1 MKRSSFIIHHSS
13 LIFILLA
20 TLLATACEK
29 ELPQRQ
35 ENLTEMRF
43 NASLES
49 LQFTDPNAK
58 VYLHN
63 EQWVY
68 WELFD
73 KISISSDK
81 SSSGPSEGSLEYT
94 ITGTDFEDFNGVFL
108 APLPENSKYFL
119 ALYPHNV
126 GNTITAHANSP
137 NFDEPVINL
146 YASQPRRADDK
157 SDLTFARQVFPMV
170 AWYGGDWANGDP
182 PFNLDFHALA
192 GIVRL
197 ELFNGTSEA
206 IINSITFHVIED
218 AYSDNYQLCGPFRV
232 KDFKTNF
239 PYLVGTTGSDTCKTI
254 SLEFGP
260 GGLSFPA
267 GDIRTFYL
275 VLPAMNGTGTTN
287 YHLSMTV
294 TTNQGN
300 FTKSFKAPVRRNGLT
315 NMRALGIIAWDA
327 SNSTT
332 TAGLAGHGTQ
342 ERPFK
347 VYTAD
352 DFIYLRDCYN
362 STERTIN
369 GQPITSD
376 TYITLMRSDIVLTSA
391 NWHSSAINNFIGHLS
406 AASAAATPGI
416 TNNSNIPLFQSIGS
430 GGYVTGIT
438 IKANADLSSTS
449 ATGVS
454 PFCVTN
460 SGEIKNCILR
470 NATPMGVVNASY
482 ADIGGLVARNLSSGK
497 IIGCA
502 WMANLSVGSGSEAGG
517 ICLHNLGGE
526 ISGCYAS
533 SSLTVS
539 ASQAAG
545 ICYDNQGTVKDC
557 YFAASIPSGS
567 TKWGGIVYSNSTSN
581 GIVEHCYYGATA
593 QINSSGT
600 VGGIAHTVSGGRVNY
615 CWLDGHVRGSQVGGI
630 AHTVSGGRLI
640 NCYANGIDA
649 QIVVATDAGTN
660 IGGGIAA
667 IVSGGSVENSF
678 AKTVSVISTDVG
690 AFLGGFVGSF
700 TGGYIANSYSYEG
713 THTFYGY
720 TSLSGSALSA
730 ALSAS
735 TAPCYLVGYSQTGLT
750 TKASTTSGLSSLLAD
765 LSGHIPDGG
774 SSWQGTPP
782 VLGAYIPY

>member
-1 MKRSSFIIHHSS
+1 MKVGHNKW
-13 LIFILLA
+13 LFILLA
-20 TLLATACEK
+20 TLFATACEK

-35 ENLTEMRF
+35 DNLTELRF
-43 NASLES
+43 TASLES
-49 LQFTDPNAK
+49 LQFTDPNTK
-58 VYLHN
+58 VYLQN

-81 SSSGPSEGSLEYT
+81 STSGPSEGILEYS

-108 APLPENSKYFL
+108 APLPANSKYFL
-119 ALYPHNV
+119 ALHPHNV
-126 GNTITAHANSP
+126 GNAITSHVNSP
-137 NFDEPVINL
+137 NFDEPIINL
-146 YASQPRRADDK
+146 YASQPRRVDDK

-206 IINSITFHVIED
+206 IINSISFQAIED
-218 AYSDNYQLCGPFRV
+218 AYSDNIQLCGPFRV
-232 KDFKTNF
+232 KDFKTHF
-239 PYLVGTTGSDTCKTI
+239 PYLTSTTDNDTSRTI
-254 SLEFGP
+254 SLDFGP
-260 GGLSFPA
+260 GGLAFSA
-267 GDIRTFYL
+267 GDISTFYL
-275 VLPAMNGTGTTN
+275 VLPAMSSTGTTN

-294 TTNQGN
+294 STNQGS
-300 FTKSFKAPVRRNGLT
+300 FTKNFKAPVRRNGLT
-315 NMRALGIIAWDA
+315 NMRALGITAWDA

-332 TAGLAGHGTQ
+332 TTGLAGHGTQ

-347 VYTAD
+347 IYTAD
-352 DFIYLRDCYN
+352 DLVYLRDCYN
-362 STERTIN
+362 SSERTIN

-376 TYITLMRSDIVLTSA
+376 TYITLMRSDIELTSA
-391 NWHSSAINNFIGHLS
+391 NWHSSAINNFIGHLT
-406 AASAAATPGI
+406 AASATTTPGI
-416 TNNSNIPLFQSIGS
+416 TNNSNIPLFQSIAS

-438 IKANADLSSTS
+438 VKTNADLLSTS

-454 PFCVTN
+454 PFCVSN

-482 ADIGGLVARNLSSGK
+482 ADIGGLVARNLSGGK

-502 WMANLSVGSGSEAGG
+502 WMANLSVGSGGEVGG

-526 ISGCYAS
+526 ITGCYAS

-539 ASQAAG
+539 ATQAAG
-545 ICYDNQGTVKDC
+545 ICHDNQGIVKDC
-557 YFAASIPSGS
+557 YFAASIFSGS
-567 TKWGGIVYSNSTSN
+567 TNWGGIVYASSTAN
-581 GIVEHCYYGATA
+581 GIVEHCYYSAIA

-600 VGGIAHTVSGGRVNY
+600 VGGIVHTVSGGIVNY
-615 CWLDGHVRGSQVGGI
+615 CWVDGYMRGSQVGGI
-630 AHTVSGGRLI
+630 AHTVSGGKMI
-640 NCYANGIDA
+640 NCYANSIDA
-649 QIVVATDAGTN
+649 QIVVATDGGTN

-667 IVSGGSVENSF
+667 IISGGSVENSF
-678 AKTVSVISTDVG
+678 AKTVSIISTDIG

-700 TGGYIANSYSYEG
+700 TGGYIVNSYSYEG

-720 TSLSGSALSA
+720 TALSGSALSS

-735 TAPCYLVGYSQTGLT
+735 TDPCYLVGYSQTGLT
-750 TKASTTSGLSSLLAD
+750 TKAATSSGLTSLLSA

-782 VLGAYIPY
+782 VLGEYIPTIY